1 MGFGGGMGG
10 FSIGP
15 SSVQA
20 NAEAGLPFAELPDDF
35 HERIEKVVEKEPE
48 HPDPQ
53 ISFSHSKWDRSPFTL
68 KAFLSSHSLML
79 CLALLL
85 VVLES
90 GLQHLGPLLT
100 QIAIDDGVASKNT
113 QILIVTCI
121 CYVISIALSAGISFA
136 RASFTGRLGEKLV
149 YKLRIR
155 VFSHLQRQSFSFFTN
170 EKAGVLMTRMTS
182 DIESLTVL
190 FQEGLVNF
198 AVQIVT
204 LIVITIYLI
213 VLNPYL
219 ALITLLLVVPVNI
232 ILTLWFRKVSIF
244 GYLNV
249 RDKIAAIL
257 SNLSESLA
265 GMRVITAFNHRIFRA
280 KLHDE
285 TTVAH
290 FEANIFTGR
299 AQAIFGPGT
308 EAVGIVT
315 QAIVL
320 LIGGKMV
327 LNGDLSIGEL
337 TAFLLFLTSFFAPI
351 QSLVQLYNQ
360 YQQGS
365 ASIEKLRELLSTAPS
380 VPEKENAVEIKE
392 VIGHIELKSINF
404 SYEKNKPI
412 LKDVSL
418 VVEPGEVIALVGPT
432 GAGKST
438 IAKLIS
444 RFYDPDEGE
453 LLVDGYDLRDV
464 QIESLRKQIAVVPQ
478 EPFLFNGSIKENVI
492 FARPFANEKDI
503 EEACDAVGLTGLIS
517 RLPNGIDSAIHE
529 RGASLSAG
537 ERQLLALARAFLC
550 QPRLLIL
557 DEATSNLD
565 LLSESSI
572 ERALDNL
579 LEGRTSIIVAH
590 RIATAMKADRIAVVD
605 DGSIIEIGTHE
616 ELVQLSGKYSS
627 MYKTWAQQG
636 GKEFDSQ

>member
-35 HERIEKVVEKEPE
+35 HERIEKVVKKEPE

-113 QILIVTCI
+113 QILIATCI

-213 VLNPYL
+213 VLNPHL
-219 ALITLLLVVPVNI
+219 ALITLLLVIPVNI

-265 GMRVITAFNHRIFRA
+265 GMRVITAFNQRKNRS

-365 ASIEKLRELLSTAPS
+365 ASIEKLRELLSTEPS
-380 VPEKENAVEIKE
+380 VPEKENAVEIKK

-636 GKEFDSQ
+636 GKEFDPQ

>member
-265 GMRVITAFNHRIFRA
+265 GMRVITAFNQRKNRS

-464 QIESLRKQIAVVPQ
+464 KIESLRKQIAVVPQ

-605 DGSIIEIGTHE
+605 DSSIIEIGTHE

>member
-68 KAFLSSHSLML
+68 KSFLSSHSLML

-265 GMRVITAFNHRIFRA
+265 GMRVITAFNQRKNRS

-380 VPEKENAVEIKE
+380 VPEKENAVEIKK
-392 VIGHIELKSINF
+392 VIGHIELKSISF
-404 SYEKNKPI
+404 SYEKNKLI

-444 RFYDPDEGE
+444 RFYDPDVGE

-492 FARPFANEKDI
+492 FARPFANDKDI

>member
-68 KAFLSSHSLML
+68 KSFLSSHSLML

-113 QILIVTCI
+113 QILIATCI

-265 GMRVITAFNHRIFRA
+265 GMRVITAFNQRKNRS

-464 QIESLRKQIAVVPQ
+464 KIESLRKQIAVVPQ

-492 FARPFANEKDI
+492 FARPFATERDI

-605 DGSIIEIGTHE
+605 DGAIIEIGTHE

-636 GKEFDSQ
+636 GKEFDPQ

>member
-265 GMRVITAFNHRIFRA
+265 GMRVITAFNQRKNRS

-636 GKEFDSQ
+636 GKEFDPQ

>member
-35 HERIEKVVEKEPE
+35 HERIEKVVKKEPE

-265 GMRVITAFNHRIFRA
+265 GMRVITAFNQRKNRS

-380 VPEKENAVEIKE
+380 VSEKENAVEIKE

>member
-1 MGFGGGMGG
+1 
-10 FSIGP
+10 
-15 SSVQA
+15 
-20 NAEAGLPFAELPDDF
+20 
-35 HERIEKVVEKEPE
+35 
-48 HPDPQ
+48 
-53 ISFSHSKWDRSPFTL
+53 
-68 KAFLSSHSLML
+68 
-79 CLALLL
+79 
-85 VVLES
+85 
-90 GLQHLGPLLT
+90 
-100 QIAIDDGVASKNT
+100 
-113 QILIVTCI
+113 
-121 CYVISIALSAGISFA
+121 
-136 RASFTGRLGEKLV
+136 
-149 YKLRIR
+149 
-155 VFSHLQRQSFSFFTN
+155 
-170 EKAGVLMTRMTS
+170 
-182 DIESLTVL
+182 
-190 FQEGLVNF
+190 
-198 AVQIVT
+198 
-204 LIVITIYLI
+204 
-213 VLNPYL
+213 
-219 ALITLLLVVPVNI
+219 
-232 ILTLWFRKVSIF
+232 
-244 GYLNV
+244 
-249 RDKIAAIL
+249 
-257 SNLSESLA
+257 
-265 GMRVITAFNHRIFRA
+265 
-280 KLHDE
+280 
-285 TTVAH
+285 
-290 FEANIFTGR
+290 
-299 AQAIFGPGT
+299 
-308 EAVGIVT
+308 
-315 QAIVL
+315 
-320 LIGGKMV
+320 MV

-616 ELVQLSGKYSS
+616 ELVQLSGK
-627 MYKTWAQQG
+627 
-636 GKEFDSQ
+636 

>member
-265 GMRVITAFNHRIFRA
+265 GMRVITAFNQRNNRS

-380 VPEKENAVEIKE
+380 VPEKENAVEVKE

>member
-20 NAEAGLPFAELPDDF
+20 NAEAGLPFAELPHDF

-265 GMRVITAFNHRIFRA
+265 GMRVITAFNQRKNRSE
-280 KLHDE
+280 LHDE

-464 QIESLRKQIAVVPQ
+464 KIESLRKQIAVVPQ

-492 FARPFANEKDI
+492 FARPFATERDI

-605 DGSIIEIGTHE
+605 DGSITEIGTHE

>member
-265 GMRVITAFNHRIFRA
+265 GMRVITAFNQRKNRS

-380 VPEKENAVEIKE
+380 VPEKENAVEIKK

>member
-68 KAFLSSHSLML
+68 KTFLSSHSLML

-265 GMRVITAFNHRIFRA
+265 GMRVITAFNQRKNRS

-299 AQAIFGPGT
+299 AQAIYGPGT

>member
-265 GMRVITAFNHRIFRA
+265 GMRVITAFNQRKNRS

>member
-113 QILIVTCI
+113 QVLIATCI
-121 CYVISIALSAGISFA
+121 FYVISIALSAGISFA

-265 GMRVITAFNHRIFRA
+265 GMRVITAFNQRKNRS

>member
-113 QILIVTCI
+113 QVLIATCI
-121 CYVISIALSAGISFA
+121 FYVISIALSAGISFA

-265 GMRVITAFNHRIFRA
+265 GMRVITAFNQRKNRS

-392 VIGHIELKSINF
+392 VIGHIELKSISF
-404 SYEKNKPI
+404 SYEKNKLI

>member
-68 KAFLSSHSLML
+68 KTFLSSHSLML

-265 GMRVITAFNHRIFRA
+265 GMRVITAFNQRKNRS

>member
-265 GMRVITAFNHRIFRA
+265 GMRVITAFNQRKNRS

-464 QIESLRKQIAVVPQ
+464 KIESLRKQIAVVPQ

>member
-35 HERIEKVVEKEPE
+35 HERIEKVVKKEPE

-219 ALITLLLVVPVNI
+219 ALITLLLVIPVNI

-265 GMRVITAFNHRIFRA
+265 GMRVITAFNQRKNRS

>member
-48 HPDPQ
+48 HLDPQ

-113 QILIVTCI
+113 QILIATCI

-265 GMRVITAFNHRIFRA
+265 GMRVITAFNQRKNRS

-380 VPEKENAVEIKE
+380 VPEKENAVEIKK
-392 VIGHIELKSINF
+392 VIGQKI
-404 SYEKNKPI
+404 
-412 LKDVSL
+412 
-418 VVEPGEVIALVGPT
+418 
-432 GAGKST
+432 
-438 IAKLIS
+438 
-444 RFYDPDEGE
+444 
-453 LLVDGYDLRDV
+453 
-464 QIESLRKQIAVVPQ
+464 
-478 EPFLFNGSIKENVI
+478 FL
-492 FARPFANEKDI
+492 
-503 EEACDAVGLTGLIS
+503 
-517 RLPNGIDSAIHE
+517 
-529 RGASLSAG
+529 
-537 ERQLLALARAFLC
+537 
-550 QPRLLIL
+550 
-557 DEATSNLD
+557 
-565 LLSESSI
+565 
-572 ERALDNL
+572 
-579 LEGRTSIIVAH
+579 
-590 RIATAMKADRIAVVD
+590 
-605 DGSIIEIGTHE
+605 
-616 ELVQLSGKYSS
+616 
-627 MYKTWAQQG
+627 
-636 GKEFDSQ
+636 

>member
-265 GMRVITAFNHRIFRA
+265 GMRVITAFNQRKNRS

-380 VPEKENAVEIKE
+380 VPEKENAVEIKK

-464 QIESLRKQIAVVPQ
+464 KIESLRKQIAVVPQ

>member
-1 MGFGGGMGG
+1 MGFGGSMGG

-35 HERIEKVVEKEPE
+35 HERIEKVTEKEPE
-48 HPDPQ
+48 HTDPQ

-68 KAFLSSHSLML
+68 KTFLSSHSLML
-79 CLALLL
+79 CFALLL

-113 QILIVTCI
+113 QVLIATCI

-136 RASFTGRLGEKLV
+136 RTSFTGRLGEKLV

-204 LIVITIYLI
+204 LLVITIYLI

-219 ALITLLLVVPVNI
+219 AFITLLLVVPINI
-232 ILTLWFRKVSIF
+232 LLTLWFRKVSIF

-249 RDKIAAIL
+249 RDKIAEIL

-265 GMRVITAFNHRIFRA
+265 GMRVITAFNQRKNRS

-285 TTVAH
+285 ITVAH
-290 FEANIFTGR
+290 FEANVFTGR

-320 LIGGKMV
+320 LIGGRMV

-337 TAFLLFLTSFFAPI
+337 TAFILFLTSFFAPI

-365 ASIEKLRELLSTAPS
+365 ASIEKLRELLSTAPT
-380 VPEKENAVEIKE
+380 VPEKNEAVKIPK
-392 VIGHIELKSINF
+392 VVGHVELKSIDF
-404 SYEKNKPI
+404 SYEINKLV
-412 LKDVSL
+412 LKDVNLIIQS
-418 VVEPGEVIALVGPT
+418 GEVVALVGPT

-444 RFYDPDEGE
+444 RFYDPDKGKI
-453 LLVDGYDLRDV
+453 LIDGYDLRDV
-464 QIESLRKQIAVVPQ
+464 QLESLRKQIAVVPQ

-492 FARPFANEKDI
+492 FARPDANEKDI
-503 EEACDAVGLTGLIS
+503 EKACDAVGLTDLIS
-517 RLPNGIDSAIHE
+517 RLPNGVDSAIHE

-572 ERALDNL
+572 EKALDNL
-579 LEGRTSIIVAH
+579 LEDRTSIIVAH
-590 RIATAMKADRIAVVD
+590 RIATAMRADRIAVVD
-605 DGSIIEIGTHE
+605 NGSILEIGTHE
-616 ELVQLSGKYSS
+616 ELVQLNGKYAT
-627 MYKTWAQQG
+627 MYETWAQQG
-636 GKEFDSQ
+636 GMEFDPQ